1 MLRDF
6 PIVPRLVVTLL
17 SGAVLIGLLAFL
29 VIHQVIVDGFATAEQ
44 RELRAVH
51 TSVIAEIDAL
61 GRQALAGSALISG
74 MPEVQRAMKEQNR
87 DALAAAF
94 VPAFGTLKS
103 DHQVRQFQFHLP
115 PATSFLRVHKPAKF
129 GDDLSG
135 FRKTV
140 VMANTQSKPVRGL
153 EIGVAGLGV
162 RGVVPIRADGSHVG
176 TVELG
181 MSFGQAFFDAYSQ
194 RHGVALSL
202 HLARNGRLE
211 PFASTFPGTDSPLPM
226 EHLAMVLGGEPVS
239 ESVSISD
246 TPYGIYADVVTDFS
260 GNVIG
265 VLAVGKDSSFFAG
278 QLDSINIIT
287 AICGV
292 IGLAFFG
299 VNTWLIGRNIA
310 RPLQSATSM
319 MDEIS
324 AGDGNLDVS
333 LDANGRDEV
342 AKLGGSFNVFVETI
356 RSMVRQVSQSATD
369 IDRVAETVALSSAKA
384 SERIQLQQAETTQ
397 IATAMNEMSA
407 TVQDVAGRTAEVA
420 ATAEQTLA
428 AVKNGSSA
436 VTDASG
442 AVHALAEDIGDASTT
457 VQRVHSESE
466 RIGSV
471 LEVIRGIAEQTN
483 LLALNAAI
491 EAARA
496 GEQGRGF
503 AVVADEVRQLA
514 HRTQES
520 TSEIQEMVE
529 SLQSSVEQT
538 VGVMGKSRER
548 ADDTVEHA
556 TRVSDLLAQISG
568 SVEQITQMTIQ
579 IATAAE
585 QQSHV
590 AEDINR
596 SVNNINQMGQEN
608 ADEIAA
614 SAASAQGLSSSA
626 DGLVGLVSRFK
637 MSS

>member
-1 MLRDF
+1 MLRNF

-44 RELRAVH
+44 RELRAMH

-103 DHQVRQFQFHLP
+103 DHRVRQFQFHLP

-226 EHLAMVLGGEPVS
+226 EHLAMTLGGEPVS
-239 ESVSISD
+239 ESVSLSD

-292 IGLAFFG
+292 FGLAFFG

-333 LDANGRDEV
+333 LDENGRDEV

-596 SVNNINQMGQEN
+596 SVNSINQMGQEN